1 VLVLYT
7 EPQFPNK
14 FGEKCGSVTVRNF
27 VCFPLG
33 NDAITLTK
41 PFLVLGAVALAES
54 EKIQ

>member
-1 VLVLYT
+1 MLVLYT

-14 FGEKCGSVTVRNF
+14 FGGKCGGVTVRNF
-27 VCFPLG
+27 VCTKG